1 MWNYKNGTDEPV
13 CEAERDIDK
22 RTNKWTPRRKGEM
35 GWIERLGL
43 KYTHYY
49 V

>member
-13 CEAERDIDK
+13 CEAVRDIE
-22 RTNKWTPRRKGEM
+22 NKQMNTKEGRGNGM
-35 GWIERLGL
+35 IERLGL
-43 KYTHYY
+43 KYTNYY